1 MKLDQNGLKSRP
13 EEKNALKEKT
23 KNYVCERMNHLTD
36 SLGKI
41 SKNP

>member
-1 MKLDQNGLKSRP
+1 MDLSPDLK
-13 EEKNALKEKT
+13 EKNALKT

-41 SKNP
+41 PKNL

>member
-1 MKLDQNGLKSRP
+1 MDLSPDLRG
-13 EEKNALKEKT
+13 KNALKEKT
-23 KNYVCERMNHLTD
+23 KNYVCERMNRLTD